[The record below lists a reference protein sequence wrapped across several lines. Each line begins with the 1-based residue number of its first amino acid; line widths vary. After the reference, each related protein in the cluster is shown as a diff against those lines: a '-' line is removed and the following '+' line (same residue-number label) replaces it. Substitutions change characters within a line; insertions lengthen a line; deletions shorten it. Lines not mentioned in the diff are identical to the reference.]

1 MIQAIV
7 PVSTQK
13 QEMQEASGEGKSCS
27 SPNTIVNNCTSFSI
41 DSEEHHQRHKTVVA
55 PPISSMN
62 AASQAYDPMSLLFSS
77 PQSQLQNLICYNCLK
92 WISPHELDQRS
103 MISGHFSSKTL
114 SGTRWLL
121 SQRIVGEDQKRWQ
134 GRF

>member
-13 QEMQEASGEGKSCS
+13 QVIQEASVECKSCS
-27 SPNTIVNNCTSFSI
+27 SPNTIVNNCTPFSI
-41 DSEEHHQRHKTVVA
+41 DFGEHHQRHKTVVA

-77 PQSQLQNLICYNCLK
+77 PHSLSC
-92 WISPHELDQRS
+92 
-103 MISGHFSSKTL
+103 KTRYAA
-114 SGTRWLL
+114 TA
-121 SQRIVGEDQKRWQ
+121 
-134 GRF
+134 

>member
-13 QEMQEASGEGKSCS
+13 QVMQEASVEGKSSS
-27 SPNTIVNNCTSFSI
+27 SPNPIVIYCATSSI
-41 DSEEHHQRHKTVVA
+41 DFEEYHQRHKRVVA

-77 PQSQLQNLICYNCLK
+77 PHSLSCK
-92 WISPHELDQRS
+92 TRS
-103 MISGHFSSKTL
+103 AATA
-114 SGTRWLL
+114 
-121 SQRIVGEDQKRWQ
+121 
-134 GRF
+134 